1 MLALS
6 QQLVYV
12 LDEFISRYLVC
23 SAIIISTSAIWGLLM
38 SFMKIFTSPTIA
50 ANSVTLLLLK
60 NQIIKKMNKIIKENK
75 NKQKNIIDLQ
85 RGVDHERRFQKA
97 SPYPRQ
103 WKFPCWDHVTM
114 RVASDTLV
122 REKGVRKQWLEEE
135 KGLASIH
142 DIWEREVPCK
152 GPVLPSFLLNS
163 HFLSSTPPP
172 PSNSATALC
181 SRLSRTDWLFFL

>member
-1 MLALS
+1 
-6 QQLVYV
+6 
-12 LDEFISRYLVC
+12 
-23 SAIIISTSAIWGLLM
+23 M

-50 ANSVTLLLLK
+50 ANSGTLLLK
-60 NQIIKKMNKIIKENK
+60 NRIIKKWKIIKENK
-75 NKQKNIIDLQ
+75 KNNIDLQ
-85 RGVDHERRFQKA
+85 RGVDHERRFQEA

-152 GPVLPSFLLNS
+152 GPVWPSLLLNS
-163 HFLSSTPPP
+163 HFLSSSPPP
-172 PSNSATALC
+172 PSNTAAALC
-181 SRLSRTDWLFFL
+181 SCHGLTNWFFFSAAYALRFFFFAWLCCFGVNLSYLLIDFFVF